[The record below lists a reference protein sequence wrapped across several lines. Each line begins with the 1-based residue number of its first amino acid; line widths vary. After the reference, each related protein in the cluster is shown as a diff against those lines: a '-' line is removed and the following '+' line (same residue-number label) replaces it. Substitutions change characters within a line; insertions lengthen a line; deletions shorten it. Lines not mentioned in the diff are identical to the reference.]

1 MATAKIETDTGTK
14 ISVEGSVEEV
24 TKIISLFTKQRPIS
38 TPTVVTNENILSQKK
53 KTGQSKCAST
63 LVCYIQELKES
74 GFFDTPKLT
83 ALVKKKLDQE
93 GHFYPMQSVSTCLI
107 NRNAKK
113 ELGRVKEGNKWA
125 YVKR

>member
-14 ISVEGSVEEV
+14 INVEGTVEDITAIITLFSKPSAPPKSIPSNDKNTPKKNKIRSVNPSA
-24 TKIISLFTKQRPIS
+24 SL
-38 TPTVVTNENILSQKK
+38 V
-53 KTGQSKCAST
+53 G
-63 LVCYIQELKES
+63 YIRELKDS
-74 GFFDTPKLT
+74 GFFDKPKLT
-83 ALVKKKLDQE
+83 ALVKEKLDQE